1 MNQKLA
7 IIDIDGLFYQ
17 SSKETLQESLNTF
30 DERLNNI
37 FEQTKATHYIAF
49 CSFSPYFRNDI
60 DKDYKQHRK
69 KYKTPL
75 KWIKTLKSYA
85 IEKYDIQWMKNVEAD
100 DLCAY
105 WMNQKFMHYTTDME
119 THIQKAICRESTYLK
134 NLELVKIRPELK
146 NSSKWENVE
155 TILCSPDK
163 DLLQSIPGKH
173 FNYTYKLKED
183 IKVIIKEDTL
193 YEVKDE
199 DIIKGFWVET
209 SQDETE
215 TFRKMQ
221 LVVGDS
227 SDGIKGIEGKG
238 IKYWEKMVQ
247 REEDLY
253 TKILGEYMMKYG
265 LSQGIYNFQKT
276 YRLTHLLES
285 DEDFIRELNTTPI
298 LPVINEL
305 DNFVESLN
313 NHKELPNFD

>member
-17 SSKETLQESLNTF
+17 SSKETLQESLNNF

-37 FEQTKATHYIAF
+37 FEQTKATHYVAF

-60 DKDYKQHRK
+60 DEDYKQHRK

-105 WMNQKFMHYTTDME
+105 WMNKELFYGTHSYGPIDNNSFLSTGIETDN
-119 THIQKAICRESTYLK
+119 KYF
-134 NLELVKIRPELK
+134 LEKDKSII
-146 NSSKWENVE
+146 VE
-155 TILCSPDK
+155 KILCTPDK

-199 DIIKGFWVET
+199 DIIKGFWIET